1 MELFQQEEK
10 LCKQLRE
17 VCDDSGRELDPEKS
31 ASILNNLG
39 LLYESRSPD
48 KISLIQSAALLNA
61 AITRQPDE
69 EKYVEDLNDLCKH
82 VLECADAK
90 LNHADLVGIA
100 KIVEKKV
107 ADMRKNVSY
116 QLKPVVQVS
125 KNVSEDALKLIEKV
139 YINQIQSLQLSLSF
153 QYKTIMAFV
162 SQQCFKIMGPSPC
175 RYTLVGMGSLARDEI
190 TPYSDFE
197 HIIILENNS
206 ATLRSGA
213 YFTTLEYF
221 RWYSV
226 IFHFIILN
234 LQESIIPS
242 VCIPCLMKEHTS
254 GESWFKDYIT
264 TRGIS
269 FDGMMPHACKFPLGR
284 TQKTENK
291 PWTTELIKPVNEM
304 VRYLETEQDLKNGYK
319 LADILTKTCF
329 VEGDQELYEQ
339 FSGKVKTV
347 LTQNASKSRA
357 FKQQL
362 KEDLAN
368 FDIIN
373 KLTNDTKGRINIKRI
388 IYRSITLFV
397 SALGRSHNI
406 DENSCL
412 NIVEELK
419 RMGSL
424 SDYTAHRLSY
434 AVAVACHVRLAHY
447 MTKKRQDDEIYNE
460 DAASS
465 EEKLKP
471 LTRIVSSRCLTR
483 CLVSAFFLQ
492 LMLKKNIR
500 FAKYQKVLQE
510 IEVWCPIRFLN
521 LLGLHDEAI
530 ELGELQ
536 LKNCKTFNQKDR
548 DILFYLVKAYCDAG
562 KSDKSLEFLLYIRE
576 MASLERLSYLNPH
589 YRLVKTLNS
598 LTCPLMPVLIFILM
612 VGVVFYYFYI
622 KFV

>member
-1 MELFQQEEK
+1 MDVFEIKEKELEN
-10 LCKQLRE
+10 QLKS
-17 VCDDSGRELDPEKS
+17 VCDDNGRELDAEKS
-31 ASILNNLG
+31 TSILNNLG
-39 LLYESRSPD
+39 LLYKSRSPD

-69 EKYVEDLNDLCKH
+69 EKHAEDLNDLCKH

-90 LNHADLVGIA
+90 LKHADLVGIA

-107 ADMRKNVSY
+107 AEMRSSVNRELSQIAQSSDDKQIS
-116 QLKPVVQVS
+116 
-125 KNVSEDALKLIEKV
+125 AEKAYV
-139 YINQIQSLQLSLSF
+139 DLVHSLQLHLSED
-153 QYKTIMAFV
+153 YKTIMAFV
-162 SQQCFKIMGPSPC
+162 SQQCIDIMGPSPC

-329 VEGDQELYEQ
+329 VEGDQDLYEQ
-339 FSGKVKTV
+339 FSEKVKTV
-347 LTQNASKSRA
+347 LMQNASKPHL
-357 FKQQL
+357 FDMQL

-368 FDIIN
+368 FDIIK
-373 KLTNDTKGRINIKRI
+373 KLTNDIKGRINIKRI

-397 SALGRSHNI
+397 SALGQLHNVK
-406 DENSCL
+406 ENSCL

-447 MTKKRQDDEIYNE
+447 MTKERQDDEIYNE
-460 DAASS
+460 DAASN

-471 LTRIVSSRCLTR
+471 LTRILSSRCLTK
-483 CLVSAFFLQ
+483 CFVSAFFLQ
-492 LMLKKNIR
+492 LMLTQNTDI
-500 FAKYQKVLQE
+500 AKYEQELHE
-510 IEVWCPIRFLN
+510 IEVWCPVRFLS
-521 LLGLHDEAI
+521 LLGLHNEAI
-530 ELGELQ
+530 HEGEGCLAHRT
-536 LKNCKTFNQKDR
+536 KFDKKDVGV
-548 DILFYLVKAYCDAG
+548 LFYLVKAYYDAG
-562 KSDKSLEFLLYIRE
+562 QSEKALQILLNAKE
-576 MASLERLSYLNPH
+576 LASLVSLSFLDPH
-589 YRLVKTLNS
+589 YVYVTRMSAMIGIPIKHLLIMVCMALVIY
-598 LTCPLMPVLIFILM
+598 VIHLISVALF
-612 VGVVFYYFYI
+612 
-622 KFV
+622 